1 MAASELRALIFD
13 MDGTLADTERD
24 GHRVAFNRAFR
35 DFGLDWEW
43 DVATYGELLRVSGGK
58 ERLARYIERYRPD
71 FPAAGRDDLIGRL
84 HRAKTARF
92 AEILESGGIPLRP
105 GVARLI
111 AEARAAGLRLAIATT
126 AAFDAVLALL
136 RTSLGPDSADW
147 FDAIGAG
154 ETVARKKPA
163 PDVYQWVLARL
174 GLAPGEAL
182 VVEDSRNGLLAAR
195 GAGLPTIVTASDY
208 TRQEDFAGARLVI
221 SDLGEPS
228 AAFAVLRGDA
238 SGYSFASLEA
248 LRAWH
253 ASAGVQRG
261 QSNT

>member
-58 ERLARYIERYRPD
+58 ERLARYLERRGEEPAVPD
-71 FPAAGRDDLIGRL
+71 REPLIAEL

-111 AEARAAGLRLAIATT
+111 AEARAAGIRLAIATT

-136 RTSLGPDSADW
+136 RTSLGPDSPGW

-163 PDVYQWVLARL
+163 PDVYLWVLQSL
-174 GLAPGEAL
+174 GLGADEAL

-195 GAGLPTIVTASDY
+195 AAGLATIITVSDY
-208 TRQEDFAGARLVI
+208 TRGEDFAGAQLVL
-221 SDLGEPS
+221 SDLGEPGRP
-228 AAFAVLRGDA
+228 FRVLAGDA
-238 SGYSFASLEA
+238 LGFDCANLA
-248 LRAWH
+248 AARAWL
-253 ASAGVQRG
+253 AAAAAKL
-261 QSNT
+261 

>member
-58 ERLARYIERYRPD
+58 ERLARYIERSRPD

-136 RTSLGPDSADW
+136 RTSLGPDSPDW

-163 PDVYQWVLARL
+163 PDVYLWVLARL
-174 GLAPGEAL
+174 GLAPDEAL
-182 VVEDSRNGLLAAR
+182 VIEDSRNGLLAAR
-195 GAGLPTIVTASDY
+195 GAGLPTIVTVSDY

-221 SDLGEPS
+221 SDLGEP
-228 AAFAVLRGDA
+228 ALPFRVLAGDA
-238 SGYSFASLEA
+238 LGFHHASLTA
-248 LRAWH
+248 ARAWL
-253 ASAGVQRG
+253 AAAGA
-261 QSNT
+261 TL

>member
-43 DVATYGELLRVSGGK
+43 DVATYGEVRRVSGGK
-58 ERLARYIERYRPD
+58 ERLAHYIERHRPN
-71 FPAAGRDDLIGRL
+71 FAAPDRDELIAAV

-111 AEARAAGLRLAIATT
+111 AEARAAGTRLAIATT

-136 RTSLGPDSADW
+136 RTSLGPDSPDW
-147 FDAIGAG
+147 FDAIGA
-154 ETVARKKPA
+154 
-163 PDVYQWVLARL
+163 ARL
-174 GLAPGEAL
+174 GLAPDEVL
-182 VVEDSRNGLLAAR
+182 VIEDSRNGLQAAHD
-195 GAGLPTIVTASDY
+195 AGLPTIVTVSDY
-208 TRQEDFAGARLVI
+208 TRGEDFAGARLVL
-221 SDLGEPS
+221 SDLGEPDRP
-228 AAFAVLRGDA
+228 FRVLAGDA
-238 SGYSFASLEA
+238 LGFDHASLA
-248 LRAWH
+248 AARAWL
-253 ASAGVQRG
+253 APAGA
-261 QSNT
+261 TL